1 MAKKLIFEKLDQHK
15 KVIFTKLYKSLK
27 DIQKDYPNITYH
39 ALRQIYLQSSGLEP
53 RNMHQSNK
61 LLYEQFR
68 IRDSPEIFTRIEVD
82 PELVAVA

>member
-39 ALRQIYLQSSGLEP
+39 ALRQIYLHSSGLEP

-82 PELVAVA
+82 QELVAVA

>member
-1 MAKKLIFEKLDQHK
+1 MAKKLIFQKLDQHK

-27 DIQKDYPNITYH
+27 DIQKDYPDITYH

-53 RNMHQSNK
+53 RNMHKSNK

-68 IRDSPEIFTRIEVD
+68 IIDSPDIFKQIVSD
-82 PELVAVA
+82 QELVTAA

>member
-1 MAKKLIFEKLDQHK
+1 MAKKLIFEKIDHNKNVVFK
-15 KVIFTKLYKSLK
+15 KVYKSLK

-68 IRDSPEIFTRIEVD
+68 IRDSPEIFTRIVD
-82 PELVAVA
+82 PELVTAA